1 MMREIPKFLTILTAV
16 IFVGV
21 AVWWL
26 ESRFDAL
33 VAVMVI
39 GTLVGALFF
48 TGGALLSHMI
58 AKSTMSSIT
67 QFAQRDAQTDRYRQQ
82 SFKALAQGESAMQ
95 RAAAQL
101 TVLDA
106 RRVDGLAQQRAKM
119 LTGPSPVAEQP
130 TGDVWSWDDDQ
141 EISQGNGAS
150 FAVWE

>member
-1 MMREIPKFLTILTAV
+1 MRDWGRIVTIIVVPAFITL
-16 IFVGV
+16 

-33 VAVMVI
+33 VAVLVI

-48 TGGALLSHMI
+48 TAGAFLSHMI
-58 AKSTMSSIT
+58 AKSTMQSIT
-67 QFAQRDAQTDRYRQQ
+67 SFAQRDAQTDRYRQQ

-106 RRVDGLAQQRAKM
+106 KRVDGLAQQRARM
-119 LTGPSPVAEQP
+119 LAVPAPVAEPP
-130 TGDVWSWDDDQ
+130 TGDVWSWDDDGQ
-141 EISQGNGAS
+141 PADSGAS

>member
-1 MMREIPKFLTILTAV
+1 MRDWGRVVTIIVVPA
-16 IFVGV
+16 FVTL

-33 VAVMVI
+33 VAVLVI
-39 GTLVGALFF
+39 GTIAGALFF

-58 AKSTMSSIT
+58 AKSTMQNVT
-67 QFAQRDAQTDRYRQQ
+67 NFAQRDAMTDRFRMQ
-82 SFKALAQGESAMQ
+82 SFKAMASGESAMQ

-106 RRVDGLAQQRAKM
+106 KRVDGLAQQRAR
-119 LTGPSPVAEQP
+119 LLAGPAPVAEQP
-130 TGDVWSWDDDQ
+130 TGDVWSWDDDAVTEQ
-141 EISQGNGAS
+141 DNGAT

>member
-1 MMREIPKFLTILTAV
+1 MREIPKFLTILTIAV
-16 IFVGV
+16 FVAV

-33 VAVMVI
+33 VAVLVI
-39 GTLVGALFF
+39 GTIAGALFF

-58 AKSTMSSIT
+58 AKSTMQNVT
-67 QFAQRDAQTDRYRQQ
+67 NFAQRDAMTDRFRMQ
-82 SFKALAQGESAMQ
+82 SFKAMASGESAMQ

-106 RRVDGLAQQRAKM
+106 KRVDGLAQQRAR
-119 LTGPSPVAEQP
+119 LLAGPAPVAEQP

-141 EISQGNGAS
+141 GIDQGNGAS

>member
-1 MMREIPKFLTILTAV
+1 MRDWGRIVTIIVVPA
-16 IFVGV
+16 FVTL

-58 AKSTMSSIT
+58 ARSTMQNVT
-67 QFAQRDAQTDRYRQQ
+67 NFAQRDAQTDRYRMA
-82 SFKALAQGESAMQ
+82 SFKAMASGQAAMD

-119 LTGPSPVAEQP
+119 LAGPAPVAEQP
-130 TGDVWSWDDDQ
+130 TGDVWSWDDDADVGQ
-141 EISQGNGAS
+141 TNGAQFS
-150 FAVWE
+150 VWE

>member
-1 MMREIPKFLTILTAV
+1 MREVPKFLIIVSILA
-16 IFVGV
+16 FVGV

-58 AKSTMSSIT
+58 AKSTMANVT
-67 QFAQRDAQTDRYRQQ
+67 NFAQRDAQTDRYRMA
-82 SFKALAQGESAMQ
+82 SFKAMASGQAAMD

-106 RRVDGLAQQRAKM
+106 KRVDQLATQRARM
-119 LTGPSPVAEQP
+119 LAGPAPVAEQP
-130 TGDVWSWDDDQ
+130 AGDVWSWDDDEQ
-141 EISQGNGAS
+141 TADTGAS
-150 FAVWE
+150 FSVWE

>member
-1 MMREIPKFLTILTAV
+1 MRDWGRIVTLLVVPA
-16 IFVGV
+16 FVTL

-33 VAVMVI
+33 VAVLVI

-48 TGGALLSHMI
+48 TGGAFLSHMI
-58 AKSTMSSIT
+58 AKSTMNNIT
-67 QFAQRDAQTDRYRQQ
+67 TFAQRDAQTDRYRMAG
-82 SFKALAQGESAMQ
+82 FKAMAQGDAAMQ

-106 RRVDGLAQQRAKM
+106 KRVDGLAQQRARM
-119 LTGPSPVAEQP
+119 LAGSGAALEQP
-130 TGDVWSWDDDQ
+130 NGDVWSWDDDEQ
-141 EISQGNGAS
+141 PTSNGAS

>member
-1 MMREIPKFLTILTAV
+1 MRDWGRIVTLLVVPA
-16 IFVGV
+16 FVTL

-33 VAVMVI
+33 VAVLVI

-58 AKSTMSSIT
+58 AKSTMQNVT
-67 QFAQRDAQTDRYRQQ
+67 NFAQRDAMTDRYRMA
-82 SFKALAQGESAMQ
+82 SFKAMAQGDAAMQ

-119 LTGPSPVAEQP
+119 LAGPGPVAEQP

-141 EISQGNGAS
+141 GADQGNGAS

>member
-1 MMREIPKFLTILTAV
+1 MREIPKFLTILTAV

-82 SFKALAQGESAMQ
+82 SFKALAEGDSAMQ
-95 RAAAQL
+95 RAAAHL

-141 EISQGNGAS
+141 GIDQGNGAQFS
-150 FAVWE
+150 VWE

>member
-1 MMREIPKFLTILTAV
+1 MRDWGRIVTMIVIPAFITL
-16 IFVGV
+16 

-33 VAVMVI
+33 VAVLVV
-39 GTLVGALFF
+39 GTLVGAIFF
-48 TGGALLSHMI
+48 AAGALLSHMI
-58 AKSTMSSIT
+58 QKSTLSNVT
-67 QFAQRDAQTDRYRQQ
+67 NFAQRDAQTDRYRMQ
-82 SFKALAQGESAMQ
+82 SFKAMAQGDAAMQ

-119 LTGPSPVAEQP
+119 LAGPAPVAEQP
-130 TGDVWSWDDDQ
+130 SGDVWSWDDGDEAEQ
-141 EISQGNGAS
+141 TNGAS